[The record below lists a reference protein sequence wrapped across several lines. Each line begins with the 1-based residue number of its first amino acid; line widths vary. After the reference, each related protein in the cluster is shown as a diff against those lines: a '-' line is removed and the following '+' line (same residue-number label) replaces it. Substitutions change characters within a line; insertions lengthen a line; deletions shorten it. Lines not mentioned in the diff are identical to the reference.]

1 MHIYTDFYLVY
12 NQVDVLLY
20 IYSKF
25 YYYNPA
31 SLLPS
36 GSILRPASDGP
47 APRATRWGFAT
58 IFGTVQ
64 IVLMGS
70 HPEGPAANRGMRQ
83 TALLI
88 IKYTELH
95 QPLEGKYK
103 GLKTPAITTTRRRT
117 RIIRRTRTRT
127 RSTRS
132 KAKRNKNKRGTRRP
146 SRNNRHHTEIR
157 ARTFR
162 EGRAPEN
169 RRDSTGETGR
179 NGIGAAYKTFG
190 IRKKIQLHRTR
201 AFKRRTT
208 QEQNKRWKGK

>member
-1 MHIYTDFYLVY
+1 M
-12 NQVDVLLY
+12 
-20 IYSKF
+20 F
-25 YYYNPA
+25 YYTSIANSNYEYYITA

-117 RIIRRTRTRT
+117 RMIKRTRT

-132 KAKRNKNKRGTRRP
+132 KAKRNKNKRGTKRP
-146 SRNNRHHTEIR
+146 SRNSRHH
-157 ARTFR
+157 
-162 EGRAPEN
+162 
-169 RRDSTGETGR
+169 
-179 NGIGAAYKTFG
+179 K
-190 IRKKIQLHRTR
+190 
-201 AFKRRTT
+201 
-208 QEQNKRWKGK
+208 